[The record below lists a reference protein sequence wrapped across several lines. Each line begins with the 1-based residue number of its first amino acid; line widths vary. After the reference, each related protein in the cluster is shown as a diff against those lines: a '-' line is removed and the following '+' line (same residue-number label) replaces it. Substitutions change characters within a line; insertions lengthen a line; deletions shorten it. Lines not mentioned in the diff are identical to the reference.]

1 MLTPL
6 HSTSLVFLGQLLLIF
21 LMSFDG
27 TEHTNGL
34 FQKNKFYIVYGKMF
48 LLLIRFLVVEDCE
61 LPKSTS
67 HVLNVPI
74 SLECLRILS

>member
-1 MLTPL
+1 MLIGFL
-6 HSTSLVFLGQLLLIF
+6 WHSTSLVFLGQWLLIF

-34 FQKNKFYIVYGKMF
+34 FQKTKFCVVYGKF

-61 LPKSTS
+61 LPKK
-67 HVLNVPI
+67 VQVI
-74 SLECLRILS
+74 F